1 MTKLEQC
8 KQKAHTKF
16 TEAEEEVSAKKKKIA
31 GPCMIICSILVTTG
45 HFFAF
50 VSSARSQM
58 ESGLRNAGNK

>member
-16 TEAEEEVSAKKKKIA
+16 TEAEEEVSARKKIA
-31 GPCMIICSILVTTG
+31 GPCMIIRSILVTTG
-45 HFFAF
+45 RFFAF